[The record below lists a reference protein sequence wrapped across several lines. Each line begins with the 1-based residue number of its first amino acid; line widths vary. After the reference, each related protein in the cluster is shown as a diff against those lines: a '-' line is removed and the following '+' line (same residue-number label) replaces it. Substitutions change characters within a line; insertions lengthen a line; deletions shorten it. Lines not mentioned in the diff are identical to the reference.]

1 MDDINSKILDKQ
13 LYFLIHFLKEKH
25 LLKEWIYDIT
35 NKNNMFLTFN
45 QNKHISFYRYKKYLL
60 FLKDKPKY
68 KDFFEDENSFELLN
82 YAQIFYSWS
91 MDGYKK
97 TNFWHLVND
106 EVSRYYN
113 LIFK

>member
-13 LYFLIHFLKEKH
+13 LHFLIHFLKEKH

-45 QNKHISFYRYKKYLL
+45 QNKHISFYSYKKYLL

-68 KDFFEDENSFELLN
+68 TNFFEDEYSFDLLN
-82 YAQIFYSWS
+82 YAQIFYPWS
-91 MDGYKK
+91 MDGKK
-97 TNFWHLVND
+97 TNFWWHTND
-106 EVSRYYN
+106 DAIRYYN